1 MYFLIEAILSL
12 LIEDGNGKT
21 AQQFDVTRI
30 ESEVFLGLEVLSHCV
45 EIIIIADQCEM
56 AVFGIHAI
64 VFHSGEH
71 EIQNV
76 DFFEKIDGGEELVVV
91 LET

>member
-12 LIEDGNGKT
+12 LIEDGNGK
-21 AQQFDVTRI
+21 AGQQFEVTGT

-45 EIIIIADQCEM
+45 KIILVADQCEM
-56 AVFGIHAI
+56 GVFGIDAV

-71 EIQNV
+71 EIKNG
-76 DFFEKIDGGEELVVV
+76 DLFEKIDGGEELVVE
-91 LET
+91 LEM